1 MLTRRSGAA
10 LGTAILIALLGA
22 GCGGSD
28 SAGSAAE
35 GAADER
41 SSTRLEQE
49 DGGARSGTQAGYDMT
64 LDSGKVREMSATRL
78 PEVGP
83 SVIKTAELSVE
94 VARGDFQ
101 ESVQRAVQSAARY
114 GGFVFST
121 TVDDDSSRSGT
132 IVIRVPSVRFEEAL
146 DDLKGLGD
154 TERES
159 ISGQDVSQEFVDLR
173 ARQRNLEAQEAVLL
187 ELMNRARSV
196 TDTIRVQS
204 ELQGVQLDIERIR
217 GQLRYLEDQ
226 TDFGTITAHLSEAGA
241 AASKPGTIERA
252 WQQAVEM
259 SLRFLSTLIVASG
272 VIIPLAI
279 LALIAY
285 LIVRQLRP
293 RTTTDRAL

>member
-41 SSTRLEQE
+41 SSARLEQE

>member
-41 SSTRLEQE
+41 TSARLEQE

-226 TDFGTITAHLSEAGA
+226 TDLGTITAHLSEAGA

-272 VIIPLAI
+272 VIIPLGI

>member
-10 LGTAILIALLGA
+10 LGMAILIALLGA

-41 SSTRLEQE
+41 TSARLEQE

-272 VIIPLAI
+272 VIVPLGI
-279 LALIAY
+279 LKDHAAG
-285 LIVRQLRP
+285 
-293 RTTTDRAL
+293 A

>member
-41 SSTRLEQE
+41 SSARLEQE

-159 ISGQDVSQEFVDLR
+159 ISGQDVTQEFVDLR